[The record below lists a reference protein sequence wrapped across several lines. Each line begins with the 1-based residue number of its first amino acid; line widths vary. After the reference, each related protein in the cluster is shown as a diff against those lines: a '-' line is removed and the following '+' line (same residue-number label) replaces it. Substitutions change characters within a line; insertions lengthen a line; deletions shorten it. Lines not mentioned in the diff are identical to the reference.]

1 MEKIQH
7 FEAMPAFCTQRS
19 KMEGENELFWL
30 TEAEVLERLAIN
42 AERMRLLGLDPSSI
56 KAA

>member
-7 FEAMPAFCTQRS
+7 FEAMSAFCTQRS

-30 TEAEVLERLAIN
+30 TEAELLERLAIN
-42 AERMRLLGLDPSSI
+42 AERMRKLGLDPKQI